1 MAQGWENESERH
13 SLASHGVKSFRGFLR
28 KAKNVAHAPRYAE
41 KSAEFALG
49 MTRAQELRNLAREH
63 KISPQGAEELM
74 GVFEKYGAYH
84 TYDSNGQ
91 EYVEFG
97 ENGEKVFY
105 YHDIPM
111 EMRLEV
117 RAIVA
122 NHAL

>member
-1 MAQGWENESERH
+1 MAQGWEKESERH
-13 SLASHGVKSFRGFLR
+13 SLARQGVKSFRGFLR
-28 KAKNVAHAPRYAE
+28 GAKNAAHAPRYAQ
-41 KSAEFALG
+41 KSTEFALG
-49 MTRAQELRNLAREH
+49 MTRAQEIRNLAREH
-63 KISPQGAEELM
+63 KISPEGAEELM

-97 ENGEKVFY
+97 LEGEKIFY
-105 YHDIPM
+105 YHDIPQ